1 MLTIITHP
9 TPSLRLRS
17 VEVTREEIGTPEMQ
31 KFIDE
36 LIEAMFAY
44 DGIGI
49 ASPQVGKNIRLFIVN
64 ERKGATAYINPEV
77 HIVNDE
83 TQDSEE
89 GCLSVPGKWGV
100 VDRAKKVRVRALD
113 RHGRQIDV
121 EAKGLYAT
129 VYQHE
134 LDHLNGI
141 LFIDKAKQLRDV

>member
-1 MLTIITHP
+1 MLPIITHP
-9 TPSLRLRS
+9 APSLRERS
-17 VEVTREEIGTPEMQ
+17 IEVKREDIGTAEMQ
-31 KFIDE
+31 HYIDE
-36 LIEAMFAY
+36 LIDAMFVH

-49 ASPQVGKNIRLFIVN
+49 ASPQVGKNIRIFIVN

-77 HIVNDE
+77 EILNDE
-83 TQDSEE
+83 MQESEE
-89 GCLSVPGKWGV
+89 GCLSVPGKWGI

-113 RHGRQIDV
+113 RHGRQIDL

-141 LFIDKAKQLRDV
+141 LFIDKAKRIENV